1 MRHFEQQILGLL
13 DEDCDESDVFAGPLL
28 REQGQIHGDDGGD
41 LRISASR
48 LAIGEQGDQQARPRN
63 LNAPDA
69 NAIVN
74 DSVAVGMLGGRA
86 FKSMSQ
92 RTN

>member
-1 MRHFEQQILGLL
+1 LRHFEQQILGLL
-13 DEDCDESDVFAGPLL
+13 NEDWDESDVFAGPLL
-28 REQGQIHGDDGGD
+28 R
-41 LRISASR
+41 R

-63 LNAPDA
+63 LNAPDG

-74 DSVAVGMLGGRA
+74 DSVAVGMLGSRA
-86 FKSMSQ
+86 FKPMSQ